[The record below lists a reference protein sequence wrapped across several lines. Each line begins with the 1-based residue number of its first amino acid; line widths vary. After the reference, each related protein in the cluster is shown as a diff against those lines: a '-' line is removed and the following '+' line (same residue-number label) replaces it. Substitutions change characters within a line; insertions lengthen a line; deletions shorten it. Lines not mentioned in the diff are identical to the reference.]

1 MTQVARLA
9 MPDAAI
15 PEIRSTAG
23 DAGPAPGEK
32 GAFSDIF
39 ETLGGKSSEADSGAK
54 PAAAPSEK
62 SAAPSRSRAAGA
74 LPGSGLHRL
83 LASGRLAPAAPSPR
97 AGQKATEA
105 EAGADAGEAGDAP
118 DLPKIS
124 ADKVEAGAAADLVM
138 PSTAMAVPT
147 APAAAEAT
155 KPVKTLTAN
164 AKPEAKEGRP
174 ARGVIVVTPEAE
186 DGTPA
191 APVRVPVT
199 VESIET
205 HFAPIETN
213 ASVAEAAIAASAPP
227 ADRPAIAKVG
237 QRVAPAKAAAAAV
250 AGMHDVSDSG
260 DADGSAPSAK
270 VARSARAVP
279 EPSRRAHSLDAD
291 TEPAVKSEAGRAA
304 AKTDAAPADGP
315 ATALP
320 AATIRQVGDAIAGT
334 ARDMTQQAAAVAAQD
349 GGATR
354 AVVKVLN
361 VRLDPP
367 EYGSLSVRLTLQGGA
382 LSVQIR
388 AERESTAAALDHDRE
403 KLAEHLKASGYGTD
417 ASMIDTRRDVA
428 AMRSDGSANA
438 NANGGAGG
446 SGGSPGQ
453 AAAGGQSPGNGA
465 MARREGNSGQGFARD
480 REERRDG
487 AAVPDPGAG
496 NLYV

>member
-1 MTQVARLA
+1 
-9 MPDAAI
+9 
-15 PEIRSTAG
+15 
-23 DAGPAPGEK
+23 
-32 GAFSDIF
+32 
-39 ETLGGKSSEADSGAK
+39 
-54 PAAAPSEK
+54 
-62 SAAPSRSRAAGA
+62 
-74 LPGSGLHRL
+74 
-83 LASGRLAPAAPSPR
+83 
-97 AGQKATEA
+97 
-105 EAGADAGEAGDAP
+105 
-118 DLPKIS
+118 
-124 ADKVEAGAAADLVM
+124 
-138 PSTAMAVPT
+138 MAVPT
-147 APAAAEAT
+147 APVVPAAAEAT

-164 AKPEAKEGRP
+164 SKPEAKEGRP

-250 AGMHDVSDSG
+250 ADDVSDGG
-260 DADGSAPSAK
+260 DADGGAPSAK

-334 ARDMTQQAAAVAAQD
+334 ARDMTQQGAAVAAQD